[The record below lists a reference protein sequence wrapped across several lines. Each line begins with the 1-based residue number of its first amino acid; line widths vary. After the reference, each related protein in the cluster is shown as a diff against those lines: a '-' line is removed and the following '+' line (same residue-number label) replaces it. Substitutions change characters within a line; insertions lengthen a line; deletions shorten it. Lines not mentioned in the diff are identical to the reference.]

1 MQKKV
6 NTFDMDCDK
15 RSGNRLQEVGYPS
28 AQPVHLVP
36 ARFQEPYK
44 LPSRQFRDVVGAVF
58 VVTLHFSPFVRQ
70 VEKPLTDRDRQ
81 TKIIRCPVHGFIH
94 YSPNERVVIDRP
106 VFQRL
111 RNIRQLALTHYV
123 YPGATHSRFEHSLG
137 VMEMATRAMDSV
149 GLKNEKLIVSELQS
163 VPGLKK
169 DTWNRAR
176 QTLRLFALLHDV
188 GHPAFSHAAEEV
200 IPGGDHEDVS
210 RHVVEKVLGPT
221 LRELF
226 FEDVVD
232 LLVRLFKKS
241 PETTFLRGFVAGEM
255 DMDRTDY
262 LLRDSLHCGVD
273 YGRFDFRRLIES
285 LTVYKNRDTG
295 RIELA
300 IERGGEHTFEALIL
314 ARYQMNTQVYYHRLR
329 RIYDH
334 YLTQYMKLWGRSHYK
349 TMDDV
354 LRFDD
359 IKVLAEISKDAE
371 TKNPR
376 RKWAERIVDRKHHKV
391 VYETGDNADLIL
403 LKKAKRILETV
414 RRKFKAT
421 DFYLDDKAN
430 SIHKL
435 TVHGQQDE
443 SRVDFFLVEKDG
455 TPRLITEQSAVLE
468 KIPAAFRSVRI
479 YADAAPERLIEIK
492 EAARSAE
499 KEI

>member
-1 MQKKV
+1 V
-6 NTFDMDCDK
+6 DK
-15 RSGNRLQEVGYPS
+15 SS
-28 AQPVHLVP
+28 
-36 ARFQEPYK
+36 
-44 LPSRQFRDVVGAVF
+44 S
-58 VVTLHFSPFVRQ
+58 
-70 VEKPLTDRDRQ
+70 DRDRQ
-81 TKIIRCPVHGFIH
+81 TELIRCPVHGFIH
-94 YSPNERVVIDRP
+94 YSPNERAIIDHP

-111 RNIRQLALTHYV
+111 RNVRQLALTHYV

-137 VMEMATRAMDSV
+137 VMEMATRAIDSV
-149 GLKNEKLIVSELQS
+149 GLKNEKLIVSELRA
-163 VPGLKK
+163 VPGLKR
-169 DTWNRAR
+169 DTWKRAR

-200 IPGGDHEDVS
+200 IPGGDHEDIS
-210 RHVVEKVLGPT
+210 RHVVEKVLGPK

-226 FEDVVD
+226 FEAVVD

-262 LLRDSLHCGVD
+262 LLRDSLHCGVE

-300 IERGGEHTFEALIL
+300 LGRGGEHTFEALIL

-329 RIYDH
+329 RIYDY
-334 YLTQYMKLWGRSHYK
+334 YLTQYMKLWAPFHYK
-349 TMDDV
+349 TLDDV

-359 IKVLAEISKDAE
+359 IKVLAEIFKDAK

-376 RKWAERIVDRKHHKV
+376 SKWAQRITDRKHHKV
-391 VYETGDNADLIL
+391 VYETGDNADLIQ
-403 LKKAKRILETV
+403 LKKVKRILGTV
-414 RRKFKAT
+414 RRKFKST

-435 TVHGQQDE
+435 TVHGQQDD
-443 SRVDFFLVEKDG
+443 SRVDFFLIEKDG

-479 YADAAPERLIEIK
+479 YADAPPERLKEIK
-492 EAARSAE
+492 EAARNAE